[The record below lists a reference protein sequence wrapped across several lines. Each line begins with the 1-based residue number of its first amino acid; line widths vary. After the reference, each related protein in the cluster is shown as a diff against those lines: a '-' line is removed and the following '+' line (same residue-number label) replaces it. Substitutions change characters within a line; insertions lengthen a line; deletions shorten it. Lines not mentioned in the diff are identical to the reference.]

1 MFYHLFQLG
10 IFIFGL
16 ALLIKGADGLVDG
29 ASSLA
34 KGLGLTSIFIGLT
47 VVALGT
53 STPELAVSLM
63 AAFGGNTDIALGNI
77 LGSNIANTL
86 LILGICSVIL
96 PLTVKSSTVWN
107 EIPFGLLAV
116 ILLGLMGIDGLF
128 SGSTAVVSRIDGT
141 ILIFFLILFL
151 YYTLSISRDDSVPT
165 QNVEVYSRQKS
176 WLLILA
182 GLGGLFLGGKLVVG
196 SAVHF
201 ASVLGL
207 SEAVIGLTIVAVG
220 TSLPELVTSVA
231 AINKGNNDIAIG
243 NIVGSNILNVFFI
256 LGLTAIIN
264 PLPIP
269 KVLIIDILVAIMATL
284 FLFGSM
290 FYGKLYVLDRKEGVF
305 FLLAYVCYVVFLLLR

>member
-34 KGLGLTSIFIGLT
+34 KGLGLTPIFIGLT

-116 ILLGLMGIDGLF
+116 ILLGLMGIEGLF
-128 SGSTAVVSRIDGT
+128 SGSSAVISRLDGI

-182 GLGGLFLGGKLVVG
+182 GLGG
-196 SAVHF
+196 
-201 ASVLGL
+201 
-207 SEAVIGLTIVAVG
+207 
-220 TSLPELVTSVA
+220 
-231 AINKGNNDIAIG
+231 
-243 NIVGSNILNVFFI
+243 
-256 LGLTAIIN
+256 
-264 PLPIP
+264 
-269 KVLIIDILVAIMATL
+269 
-284 FLFGSM
+284 
-290 FYGKLYVLDRKEGVF
+290 
-305 FLLAYVCYVVFLLLR
+305 

>member
-1 MFYHLFQLG
+1 MIHVFRVLIFSVG
-10 IFIFGL
+10 IASL
-16 ALLIKGADGLVDG
+16 VKGANWLVDG

-34 KGLGLTSIFIGLT
+34 KGLGLTPIFIGLT
-47 VVALGT
+47 IVALGT
-53 STPELAVSLM
+53 STPELVVNLM

-77 LGSNIANTL
+77 LGSNIANIL
-86 LILGICSVIL
+86 LILGICSIIL
-96 PLTVKSSTVWN
+96 PLTVKSNTVWN